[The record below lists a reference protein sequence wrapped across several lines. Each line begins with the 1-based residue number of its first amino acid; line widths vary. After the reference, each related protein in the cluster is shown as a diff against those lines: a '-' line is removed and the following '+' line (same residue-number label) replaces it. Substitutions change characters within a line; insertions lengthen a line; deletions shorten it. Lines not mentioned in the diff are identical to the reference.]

1 MYGNDAMAAV
11 VSTMFVLLTMQTYI
25 YVIECKAKVCRTAV
39 ENFTFDYH
47 DDCYFVGQT
56 KMKFS
61 ETRHY
66 CDKFE
71 GALADFVKGLL
82 DFLRKI
88 IRSVSQEIEDYW
100 IVEHEKN
107 SSLSTCTSIN
117 RSSFKMNNFKSCE
130 SLLVPICKFATSYHD
145 VDGCF
150 IACDKLVAKHSQTPF
165 TSTLSAE
172 VNNTVAFF
180 NSTSSSQTS
189 SDLEESCECDHDVTE
204 SNKVYE
210 IVAILMGLSFFISI
224 VINLL
229 LALQI
234 VCKFK
239 KVKNFTSQ
247 EEKIVSFTKDFLQ
260 NELTSGENY
269 EEMTYDSD
277 HLKSKQGQRSGT
289 NVEDYGTYSA
299 LSDEAQT
306 EHDTKREHQVPDTQP
321 VGLNSDRPTYQA
333 ITYAALDHRG
343 AQFCTSE

>member
-1 MYGNDAMAAV
+1 MYGSDAMAAV

-25 YVIECKAKVCRTAV
+25 YVIECKAKVCKTAV
-39 ENFTFDYH
+39 ENFTSDYH
-47 DDCYFVGQT
+47 DQCYFVGQT
-56 KMKFS
+56 KVKFS
-61 ETRHY
+61 ESRHY

-71 GALADFVKGLL
+71 GALADFCKELL
-82 DFLRKI
+82 DFLKKI
-88 IRSVSQEIEDYW
+88 KRSVSQEMEEYW

-107 SSLSTCTSIN
+107 SSLSSLSSLSTCTSIN
-117 RSSFKMNNFKSCE
+117 GSSFKMNNFTSCE
-130 SLLVPICKFATSYHD
+130 SLLVPICTFATSYLD

-150 IACDKLVAKHSQTPF
+150 KACDKLVTKHSQTPF
-165 TSTLSAE
+165 TSTLSTK
-172 VNNTVAFF
+172 VNNTMAFF

-204 SNKVYE
+204 SNKVSE

-260 NELTSGENY
+260 NKLTSGDNYETMTSGENY
-269 EEMTYDSD
+269 EEMTYDND
-277 HLKSKQGQRSGT
+277 PPKSKQGQRRGT

-299 LSDEAQT
+299 ISD
-306 EHDTKREHQVPDTQP
+306 
-321 VGLNSDRPTYQA
+321 
-333 ITYAALDHRG
+333 
-343 AQFCTSE
+343 